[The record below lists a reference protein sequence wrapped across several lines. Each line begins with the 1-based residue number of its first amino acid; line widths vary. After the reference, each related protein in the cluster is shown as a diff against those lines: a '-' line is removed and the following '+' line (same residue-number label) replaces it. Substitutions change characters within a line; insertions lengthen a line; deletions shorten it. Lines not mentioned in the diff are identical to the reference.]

1 MTGLLERSLLN
12 SLRDSVGRAN
22 VLTEREDLIC
32 YSYDPTPNH
41 HLPEAVVIPGSI
53 EEVAEVLRLANGAG
67 VPVTPRGAGT
77 NISGSSIPIRGGIV
91 LAMHR
96 FNRIIEIDS
105 ANLCAVVEA
114 GVITGEFQRQ
124 VEELGLFYPPDPQAL
139 NMSTLGGNAATNAGG
154 PRGFK
159 YGVTRDYVLGF
170 RMVLADG
177 RILKVGGKTV
187 KNVTGYDLTKL
198 FVGSEGT
205 LGIFT
210 ELTLRLIPMPESKRT
225 MLAVFD
231 NFLKAARSISAVI
244 AAKIIP
250 TTLEYMDQEA
260 MRLIEA
266 YVPCGL
272 PVDSAA
278 AVLIEV
284 DGSEREV
291 PVQISK
297 VAEVCRWEGAREIRI
312 ATTEEESN
320 QIWTA
325 RKAAFSSMAKSAP
338 TLYVE
343 DVTVP
348 RSKIPEMVQTIT
360 ELAVKYRIKVPI
372 LGHTGDG
379 NMHPIILT
387 DERKPEEIERVK
399 QAIAEMFKA
408 ALEMGGTLSGE
419 HGIGL
424 DKVKYMEWELGT
436 VGIDVMRKIKQAL
449 DPKDIMNPNKVL
461 PPEAAG

>member
-1 MTGLLERSLLN
+1 MLDRNLIYSLQQ
-12 SLRDSVGRAN
+12 SVGREN
-22 VLTEREDLIC
+22 VLTDKEDLIC
-32 YSYDPTPNH
+32 YSYDPTPNN

-53 EEVAEVLRLANGAG
+53 DEIAQVLKLANEAG
-67 VPVTPRGAGT
+67 VPVTPRGGGT
-77 NISGSSIPIRGGIV
+77 NICGASIPVRGGIV
-91 LAMHR
+91 IAMHR
-96 FNRIIEIDS
+96 FDRIIEIDT

-114 GVITGEFQRQ
+114 GVITGELQSQ
-124 VEELGLFYPPDPQAL
+124 VEALGFFFPPDPQSL
-139 NMSTLGGNAATNAGG
+139 NMSTLGGNVATNAGG

-170 RMVLADG
+170 KMVLPDG

-210 ELTLRLIPMPESKRT
+210 ELIFRLIPLPECKRT
-225 MLAVFD
+225 ILAVFD
-231 NFLKAARSISAVI
+231 DLLDAARAVSAVI

-250 TTLEYMDQEA
+250 TTLEYMDREA

-272 PVDSAA
+272 PIDSAA
-278 AVLIEV
+278 AILIEV
-284 DGSEREV
+284 DGSELEV
-291 PVQISK
+291 PVQIK
-297 VAEVCRWEGAREIRI
+297 QIEEVCRKEGAREVRI
-312 ATTEEESN
+312 ARTEEESN
-320 QIWTA
+320 QLWTA

-348 RSKIPEMVQTIT
+348 RSKIPEMVKAIS
-360 ELAVKYRIKVPI
+360 ELAVKYQLKIPI

-387 DERKPEEIERVK
+387 DERKPEEIQRVK
-399 QAIAEMFKA
+399 QAIDEMFKF

-424 DKVKYMEWELGT
+424 DKVKYMELELGST
-436 VGIDVMRKIKQAL
+436 GIDVMRKIKQAL
-449 DPKDIMNPNKVL
+449 DPQNIMNPNKVL
-461 PPEAAG
+461 PPEAEG

>member
-1 MTGLLERSLLN
+1 MQDRSLVS
-12 SLRDSVGRAN
+12 SLQTAVGREN
-22 VLTEREDLIC
+22 VLTKKEDLIC

-41 HLPEAVVIPGSI
+41 HLPEAVVIPGNI
-53 EEVAEVLRLANGAG
+53 DEVTQVMRLAYAAG

-77 NISGSSIPIRGGIV
+77 NISGSSIPVQGGLV

-96 FNRIIEIDS
+96 FDRIIEIDT

-114 GVITGEFQRQ
+114 GVITAEFQSR
-124 VEELGLFYPPDPQAL
+124 VEALGLFYPPDPQAL
-139 NMSTLGGNAATNAGG
+139 NMSTLGGNVATNAGG

-170 RMVLADG
+170 KMVLPDG
-177 RILKVGGKTV
+177 RVLKVGGKTV

-205 LGIFT
+205 LGVFT
-210 ELTLRLIPMPESKRT
+210 ELTLRLIPLPESKRT

-231 NFLKAARSISAVI
+231 DILAAARSVSAVI

-266 YVPCGL
+266 FAPSGL

-284 DGSEREV
+284 DGSERVV
-291 PVQISK
+291 PFQIEQIG
-297 VAEVCRWEGAREIRI
+297 EVCRREGAREIRI
-312 ATTEEESN
+312 ALTEAEAN

-325 RKAAFSSMAKSAP
+325 RKAAFSSMARSAP

-348 RSKIPEMVQTIT
+348 RSKIPEMVKTIS
-360 ELAVKYRIKVPI
+360 ELAAKYQIKVPI

-387 DERKPEEIERVK
+387 DERKPEEIGRVK
-399 QAIAEMFKA
+399 QAIDEMFKA
-408 ALEMGGTLSGE
+408 ALAMGGTLSGE

-436 VGIDVMRKIKQAL
+436 TGVDVMRRIKQAL
-449 DPKDIMNPNKVL
+449 DPRNLMNPGKVL
-461 PPEAAG
+461 PTEAEE